1 MATDETSDDTGRGA
15 DPHGLSSP
23 RIFLLSM
30 VLSLGFVVVAA
41 LILQRQIISAFETNP
56 GLNGLIVVV
65 LALGLLL
72 TFGQVGRLVREV
84 RWVNS
89 FRRGEEV
96 DPRRSPQLLA
106 PMRALLTRTQ
116 ATALSTSSLRSIL
129 DSIATRLDE
138 QRDTTRYLIG
148 LLVFLGLL
156 GTFWG
161 LLGTIGSI
169 GSTIQGLNP
178 ASGSTG
184 DVLDA
189 LKTGLSRPLEGMGTA
204 FSSSLFGLAGSLI
217 LGLFDL
223 QASRA
228 QNRFYTEL
236 ENWLASVTDLSSDMG
251 FASGVRSGED
261 DLREMAERV
270 ERLAQE
276 GGANPRAT
284 LAMSNLA
291 EGIQGLVKNMR
302 AEQQMMCDWVEAQA
316 AEQRR
321 MRLTL
326 ERLGDVVDDRLR
338 DAPRGRDYRGDYD
351 RRGYEEGRSYE
362 DGRGRDYVS
371 GHGNHGRGG
380 SEHERP
386 SAREL
391 AARDAPGSDAPLP
404 PRVAGER

>member
-1 MATDETSDDTGRGA
+1 MASEAEGPGVRAA

-23 RIFLLSM
+23 RIFLVSM
-30 VLSLGFVVVAA
+30 AISLAFVVVFA
-41 LILQRQIISAFETNP
+41 LLLQRQIAEAFNTNP
-56 GLNGLIVVV
+56 GLNGLIVAV
-65 LALGLLL
+65 LLLGLVF
-72 TFGQVGRLVREV
+72 TFQQVWRLMREV
-84 RWVNS
+84 AWVNS
-89 FRRGEEV
+89 FRRGEG
-96 DPRRSPQLLA
+96 DAAKHQPQLLA

-169 GSTIQGLNP
+169 GQTIQGLNP
-178 ASGSTG
+178 ASGATA
-184 DVLDA
+184 DVLDS
-189 LKTGLSRPLEGMGTA
+189 LKTGLARPLDGMGTA

-236 ENWLASVTDLSSDMG
+236 ENWLASVTDLNSETSVG
-251 FASGVRSGED
+251 RGD
-261 DLREMAERV
+261 DTVREMTERMQKI
-270 ERLAQE
+270 ASE
-276 GGANPRAT
+276 GGAGPRAT
-284 LAMSNLA
+284 TAMANLA

-302 AEQQMMCDWVEAQA
+302 SEQQMMRDWVEAQA

-321 MRLTL
+321 LRLTL
-326 ERLGDVVDDRLR
+326 DRLTDVVEDRMGR
-338 DAPRGRDYRGDYD
+338 EGRREGRDYEP
-351 RRGYEEGRSYE
+351 RGYESRTATDRGMRVASPIE
-362 DGRGRDYVS
+362 D
-371 GHGNHGRGG
+371 
-380 SEHERP
+380 ER
-386 SAREL
+386 AV
-391 AARDAPGSDAPLP
+391 
-404 PRVAGER
+404 PRVAEGR